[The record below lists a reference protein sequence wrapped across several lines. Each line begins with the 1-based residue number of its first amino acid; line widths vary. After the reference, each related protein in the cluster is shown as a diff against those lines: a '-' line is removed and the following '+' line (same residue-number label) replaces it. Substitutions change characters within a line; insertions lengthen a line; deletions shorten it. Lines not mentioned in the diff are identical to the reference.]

1 MRFQCAG
8 HIRRMAPE
16 RTAHCAMIRHQLILG
31 EEEAGQEVRFI
42 EIISSANID
51 IINNSRWYF
60 DFQYTQ

>member
-1 MRFQCAG
+1 
-8 HIRRMAPE
+8 MAPE